1 MGCCIASKTVQH
13 VVIVENL
20 EPASPSAGFG
30 KEGGGETPMYKF
42 EVERKA
48 KETIIIGTEI
58 NKIISQDN
66 TANIPEKVDTKGEED
81 SRKVEV

>member
-30 KEGGGETPMYKF
+30 KAGVGETPMYKF

-48 KETIIIGTEI
+48 KETKMIGTKN
-58 NKIISQDN
+58 NKITSQEN
-66 TANIPEKVDTKGEED
+66 GASLPEGVTSKGQED
-81 SRKVEV
+81 SRTVKV

>member
-1 MGCCIASKTVQH
+1 MDCCIASKTVQH

-30 KEGGGETPMYKF
+30 KAGGGETPMYKF

-48 KETIIIGTEI
+48 NETKIIGPKN
-58 NKIISQDN
+58 NKIKSLEIGASL
-66 TANIPEKVDTKGEED
+66 PEGVTSKGQED
-81 SRKVEV
+81 SRTVKV